1 MENVSGVLVRF
12 KDQIFSYMNVPG
24 VQIGL
29 VDVVEILI
37 ISMLFYKVLIWIKT
51 TGFVLMMRGF
61 WFIPMGSIWRVAGRW
76 EPSATA

>member
-24 VQIGL
+24 VHIGL

-51 TGFVLMMRGF
+51 TISTWARPYSPIVPYATFWRG
-61 WFIPMGSIWRVAGRW
+61 
-76 EPSATA
+76 

>member
-29 VDVVEILI
+29 VDTILATL
-37 ISMLFYKVLIWIKT
+37 SFPFYIKD
-51 TGFVLMMRGF
+51 R
-61 WFIPMGSIWRVAGRW
+61 
-76 EPSATA
+76 E

>member
-37 ISMLFYKVLIWIKT
+37 ISMLFYKSTYMDKNNKGMESV
-51 TGFVLMMRGF
+51 
-61 WFIPMGSIWRVAGRW
+61 
-76 EPSATA
+76 